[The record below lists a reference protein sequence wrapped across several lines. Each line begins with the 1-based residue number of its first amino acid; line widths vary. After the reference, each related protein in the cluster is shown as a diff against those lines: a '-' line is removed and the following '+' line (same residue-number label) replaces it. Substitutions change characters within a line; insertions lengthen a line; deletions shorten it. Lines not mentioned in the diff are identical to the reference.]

1 MKKEKTKLELSNV
14 HRWRLTGFLQRP
26 GTVGTYARYLAR
38 ELFEDIQFTSQ
49 EIKDG
54 GIEETQDPA
63 NPGQVRFT
71 WTSQQ
76 PKTVLLDED
85 ERLAL
90 LEILLTKPQ
99 EWLLGAGDDVI
110 RWLVRD
116 REEMKQLIAKYK
128 PEEII
133 TTDSGEEKV
142 VEVNGDIN

>member
-1 MKKEKTKLELSNV
+1 
-14 HRWRLTGFLQRP
+14 
-26 GTVGTYARYLAR
+26 
-38 ELFEDIQFTSQ
+38 
-49 EIKDG
+49 
-54 GIEETQDPA
+54 
-63 NPGQVRFT
+63 VRFT